1 MNWNNP
7 VIGDKL
13 EREEWHVLRV
23 GPGDSEVL
31 ARIRLNGASEA
42 DVSLKVAGSPVIPP
56 PVTLP
61 IAQAFDVAAK
71 FARSLFS

>member
-7 VIGDKL
+7 VIGDKF

-23 GPGDSEVL
+23 GPGGADVL
-31 ARIRLNGASEA
+31 ARVRRNGEIEA
-42 DVSLKVAGSPVIPP
+42 AVSLTIAGSPVIPP

-61 IAQAFDVAAK
+61 IAQAFEVAAE
-71 FARSLFS
+71 FARTLAR